1 MNRRKLLTASGR
13 LAFGAIT
20 SMAMAAAHA
29 QPGYKVSAAQL
40 QKAVT
45 GRFPRSYPMGGL
57 FELTVLAPQLRLLP
71 ELNRL
76 GAETVV
82 QAAGAAL
89 DRAYTGAFD
98 LDFALR
104 YEPADLSIRAHQL
117 RFNWFRLQGLPPGQA
132 ALLNAYGPLLAS
144 QALQD
149 VVLHQL
155 TPQDLALPDSMGLQP
170 GSIKVTTQGLVIG
183 FINKPA

>member
-1 MNRRKLLTASGR
+1 MVVVTAR
-13 LAFGAIT
+13 
-20 SMAMAAAHA
+20 A
-29 QPGYKVSAAQL
+29 QPSYKVSAAQL
-40 QKAVT
+40 QKAVSA
-45 GRFPRSYPMGGL
+45 RFPRSYPMGGL
-57 FELTVLAPQLRLLP
+57 FELTVLAPQVRLLP

-76 GAETVV
+76 GTEMVV

-89 DRAYTGAFD
+89 DRAYTGVFD

-117 RFNWFRLQGLPPGQA
+117 RVNWLRLQGLPPGQA
-132 ALLNAYGPLLAS
+132 ALLNAYGPSLAS

-155 TPQDLALPDSMGLQP
+155 SAQDLSLPDSMGLQP
-170 GSIKVTTQGLVIG
+170 GSIDVTRQGLVIG
-183 FINKPA
+183 FVNKPG